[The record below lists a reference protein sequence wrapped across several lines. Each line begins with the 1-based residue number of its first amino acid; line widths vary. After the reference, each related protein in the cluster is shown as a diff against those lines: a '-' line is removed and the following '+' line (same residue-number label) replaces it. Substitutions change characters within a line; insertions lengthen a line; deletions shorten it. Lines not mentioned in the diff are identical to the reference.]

1 MYIAHLVKLP
11 KLKVK
16 DMALVKWIV
25 LASHEEVK
33 QCVKDVSLQQRHDK
47 EAPIVCRVENA
58 KLLDK
63 VRVVLLLR
71 LRFGVEA
78 DRVKATFVEDN
89 IEGIV
94 RVVELKEVAFSV
106 CDTRNV
112 TLIHFLHTLWYKV
125 NRCDIGLVH
134 ASAEFL

>member
-1 MYIAHLVKLP
+1 MYIAHLVELSKLQ
-11 KLKVK
+11 VK
-16 DMALVKWIV
+16 DMTLVEWIV
-25 LASHEEVK
+25 LASHKEVK
-33 QCVKDVSLQQRHDK
+33 QRVKDVSLQQRHDK

-78 DRVKATFVEDN
+78 DSVKATFVEDN

-94 RVVELKEVAFSV
+94 RVVELKEVAFGV
-106 CDTRNV
+106 CDTRNIA
-112 TLIHFLHTLWYKV
+112 LIHFLHTLGYKV
-125 NRCDIGLVH
+125 DGCDIGLVH
-134 ASAEFL
+134 ACAEFL